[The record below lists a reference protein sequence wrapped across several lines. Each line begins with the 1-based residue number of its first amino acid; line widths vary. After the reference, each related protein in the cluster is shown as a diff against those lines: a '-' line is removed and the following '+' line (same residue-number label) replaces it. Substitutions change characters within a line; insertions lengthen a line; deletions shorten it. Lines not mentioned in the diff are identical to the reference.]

1 MQSNLLYYLW
11 NQPTE
16 EPDKLQSLDGT
27 PDMQYNKTAFKAIAS
42 MLQSVEEIKSD
53 KRSKQKEP
61 KEMLALNYMWY
72 TPNQLNTMFNENKV
86 WCLKSNKEETLLN
99 QHRRI
104 YDQIKMLGLFI
115 DVQNKP
121 KKFTIGKLSDAKP
134 KLTIKKLAGVK
145 QSKHARIRV
154 FVNDDSD
161 IDMKLQDSDSDYY
174 DCFSD
179 DEVFTR
185 KSIAM
190 CKPELSRDIIGK
202 DNALINIIEHLK
214 QPPKYFRSTNIFA
227 LLPYFEDLNNREEV
241 ETLLHYYKSKAYEL
255 DIDAMKPGMFIVE
268 KEVDKLYKDMY
279 DKDGKFEKKLQSA
292 IARLDSNPSYQ
303 LWEREYLA
311 ICKEYE
317 TFPWFRYS
325 VDSKEQGKRDSL
337 LPIVKKRRFKKKMQY
352 QMNIIREEF
361 TQWLEMYKKN
371 NYVPYKFLI
380 KYFK

>member
-1 MQSNLLYYLW
+1 MQFNLLYYLW
-11 NQPTE
+11 NQPTK

-27 PDMQYNKTAFKAIAS
+27 PDMGYNKTAFKAIAS
-42 MLQSVEEIKSD
+42 MLQSAEEIKSD
-53 KRSKQKEP
+53 KRLEQEEP

-72 TPNQLNTMFNENKV
+72 TPNQLNTMFKKNKV
-86 WCLKSNKEETLLN
+86 WCLKINKQETLLN
-99 QHRRI
+99 QHKRI

-121 KKFTIGKLSDAKP
+121 KKFTIGELSDKTKP
-134 KLTIKKLAGVK
+134 
-145 QSKHARIRV
+145 SKHARIRV
-154 FVNDDSD
+154 FLNDDSD
-161 IDMKLQDSDSDYY
+161 IDMKLQDSDSDYE

-202 DNALINIIEHLK
+202 DNALSGIIKDLE

-227 LLPYFEDLNNREEV
+227 LLPYFEDLNDREEV
-241 ETLLHYYKSKAYEL
+241 ETLLHYYKSKAFEL
-255 DIDAMKPGMFIVE
+255 DIDAMKPKTGRMFIVE
-268 KEVDKLYKDMY
+268 KAVDKLYKDMY
-279 DKDGKFEKKLQSA
+279 DKDGKFEKKVNRV
-292 IARLDSNPSYQ
+292 IARLNDNPSYQ
-303 LWEREYLA
+303 LWEQEYVA
-311 ICKEYE
+311 ICKKNIN
-317 TFPWFRYS
+317 S
-325 VDSKEQGKRDSL
+325 VRFEDAKNSKGR
-337 LPIVKKRRFKKKMQY
+337 KKMQY
-352 QMNIIREEF
+352 RMNIIREEF

>member
-11 NQPTE
+11 NQPTK

-27 PDMQYNKTAFKAIAS
+27 PDMQYKKTAFKAIAS

-53 KRSKQKEP
+53 KRPEQEEP

-72 TPNQLNTMFNENKV
+72 TPNQLNTLFNENKV
-86 WCLKSNKEETLLN
+86 WCLKSNKQETLLN

-134 KLTIKKLAGVK
+134 KLTIKELA
-145 QSKHARIRV
+145 KHARIRV

-161 IDMKLQDSDSDYY
+161 IDMKLQDSDSDYD

-202 DNALINIIEHLK
+202 DNALINIINHLK

-227 LLPYFEDLNNREEV
+227 LLPYFEDLNDREEV

-255 DIDAMKPGMFIVE
+255 DIDAMKPNPGQMFIIE

-279 DKDGKFEKKLQSA
+279 DKGGRFERKVKKVLEK
-292 IARLDSNPSYQ
+292 LNKNPSYQ
-303 LWEREYLA
+303 LWEQEYVA
-311 ICKEYE
+311 ICNKNINRVRFEDAKYN
-317 TFPWFRYS
+317 
-325 VDSKEQGKRDSL
+325 
-337 LPIVKKRRFKKKMQY
+337 KRRKKMQY
-352 QMNIIREEF
+352 RMNIIREEF